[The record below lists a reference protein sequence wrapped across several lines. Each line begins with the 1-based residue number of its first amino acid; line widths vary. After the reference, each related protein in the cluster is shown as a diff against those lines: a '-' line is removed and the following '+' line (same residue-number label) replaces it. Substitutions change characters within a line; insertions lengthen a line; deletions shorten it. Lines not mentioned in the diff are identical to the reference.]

1 MNKKLQKRRK
11 QEDMDE
17 ILAEV
22 ERLKAERGRDND
34 SGTEVPGLVSAEEF
48 QDWTRNLAK
57 IDNTK
62 IDNEI
67 ARERPSSHRR
77 NTHEKCLY

>member
-1 MNKKLQKRRK
+1 
-11 QEDMDE
+11 MDE

-22 ERLKAERGRDND
+22 ERLKAERGDRDND

-57 IDNTK
+57 IDNTTK

-67 ARERPSSHRR
+67 ARERA
-77 NTHEKCLY
+77 

>member
-1 MNKKLQKRRK
+1 MRYLRK
-11 QEDMDE
+11 W
-17 ILAEV
+17 
-22 ERLKAERGRDND
+22 ERLKAERGDRDND

-67 ARERPSSHRR
+67 ARERARVLTEEVR
-77 NTHEKCLY
+77 TKNANIKFTTH